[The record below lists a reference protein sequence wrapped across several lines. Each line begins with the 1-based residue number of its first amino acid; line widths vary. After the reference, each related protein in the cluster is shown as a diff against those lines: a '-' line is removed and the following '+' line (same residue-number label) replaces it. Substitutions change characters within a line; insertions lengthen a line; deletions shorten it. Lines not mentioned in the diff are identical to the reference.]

1 MVVLFATKL
10 TEPSSMTDAVADLVG
25 RLRADLWVLHVA
37 PPVPASAFTSVDP
50 MTGLG
55 DLASYALYDPQ
66 LQEELER
73 AEATA
78 FDEFLKLRFKDPVH
92 ASLKTGYPA
101 AMILEDAREQGVD
114 LIIVGKRQHTRIE
127 RFLMGDVAREVVEQS
142 ELPVLLMPVGE
153 RDSGETSGD

>member
-10 TEPSSMTDAVADLVG
+10 TEPPSMTDEVSALVE
-25 RLRADLWVLHVA
+25 RLEADLWVLHVA

-66 LQEELER
+66 LQEDLEK
-73 AEATA
+73 AEASA
-78 FDEFLKLRFKDPVH
+78 FDEFLDQRFKQTVH

-101 AMILEDAREQGVD
+101 SMILEDAKEHDVD
-114 LIIVGKRQHTRIE
+114 LIIVGKRHHSRIE
-127 RFLMGDVAREVVEQS
+127 RFLMGDVAREVMEQS
-142 ELPVLLMPVGE
+142 DIPVLLMPVSQNVPQSE
-153 RDSGETSGD
+153 

>member
-1 MVVLFATKL
+1 MVVLFASKL
-10 TEPSSMTDAVADLVG
+10 TEPKGTTDAVTDLVK
-25 RLRADLWVLHVA
+25 RLDAELWVLHVA

-66 LQEELER
+66 LQEELEK
-73 AEATA
+73 AEASA
-78 FDEFLKLRFKDPVH
+78 FDDFLKERFAGAVH

-101 AMILEDAREQGVD
+101 AMILEDAREHGVH
-114 LIIVGKRQHTRIE
+114 LIILGKRHHTRIE

-142 ELPVLLMPVGE
+142 EIPVLLLPMDDGE
-153 RDSGETSGD
+153 ESGE

>member
-1 MVVLFATKL
+1 MVVLFAAKL
-10 TEPSSMTDAVADLVG
+10 TEPVSMTDAVSELVELLG
-25 RLRADLWVLHVA
+25 AELWVLHVA

-66 LQEELER
+66 LQQDLEE
-73 AEATA
+73 AEASA
-78 FDEFLKLRFKDPVH
+78 FEGFLRRRFKTSVQ

-101 AMILEDAREQGVD
+101 SMILEDAREHRVD
-114 LIIVGKRQHTRIE
+114 LIIVGKRHHSRIE

-142 ELPVLLMPVGE
+142 HLPVLLMPVGE
-153 RDSGETSGD
+153 EAATEN

>member
-10 TEPSSMTDAVADLVG
+10 TEPTSTTDTVSEIVE
-25 RLRADLWVLHVA
+25 RLNADLWVLHVA

-66 LQEELER
+66 LQDELEK

-78 FDEFLKLRFKDPVH
+78 FDDFLKRRFTGSVH

-101 AMILEDAREQGVD
+101 AMILEDAKDHGVD

-142 ELPVLLMPVGE
+142 DLPVLLVPVG
-153 RDSGETSGD
+153 DGNQAGA